1 MWEIPWYW
9 DTSAAKCPAVETKEE
24 DKCTASRILPTQ
36 HCISFRYS
44 LVVLLEAIK
53 ACIKSKEFTRIVQF
67 FSTYNPICDEMLILS
82 DKVVHVWISSR
93 KPLVCQNPRIALGLA
108 KARPLGHANV
118 QGQTRH
124 SNVLQLPGS
133 KGRSW
138 NWLKRYH
145 GYLSIVIIFSGITY
159 ESQL

>member
-1 MWEIPWYW
+1 
-9 DTSAAKCPAVETKEE
+9 
-24 DKCTASRILPTQ
+24 
-36 HCISFRYS
+36 
-44 LVVLLEAIK
+44 
-53 ACIKSKEFTRIVQF
+53 
-67 FSTYNPICDEMLILS
+67 MLILS

-133 KGRSW
+133 KRAQ
-138 NWLKRYH
+138 LELTEALPRLLIYCYRFFRY
-145 GYLSIVIIFSGITY
+145 YIREPVVKKKLPCKFPLTKPTLELLEKVTNYVLNKSMIKQPSFR
-159 ESQL
+159 